1 MIRIFVQ
8 NSYFVAILMI
18 QPRSMLK
25 VADNSGAKIIQ
36 CINVPG
42 GTRKRYA
49 KIGDIIV
56 GAVKKAEPRKPVK
69 KHEVVKAV
77 IIRQKKEIKRK
88 DGSYIR
94 FDDNAV
100 VVLGDGKIPRG
111 GRIFG
116 PVAKEVK
123 ENGFDQIAQMA
134 SELL

>member
-1 MIRIFVQ
+1 
-8 NSYFVAILMI
+8 MI
-18 QPRSMLK
+18 QLRSMVK

-42 GTRKRYA
+42 GSGRRYGRL
-49 KIGDIIV
+49 GDIIV
-56 GAVKKAEPRKPVK
+56 GTVKKAEPRKIVK

-77 IIRQKKEIKRK
+77 IVRQRKEYKRL

-100 VVLGDGKIPRG
+100 VVLGDGKLPKG
-111 GRIFG
+111 GRVFG
-116 PVAKEVK
+116 PIAKEVK
-123 ENGFDQIAQMA
+123 EKGFDEIAQMA